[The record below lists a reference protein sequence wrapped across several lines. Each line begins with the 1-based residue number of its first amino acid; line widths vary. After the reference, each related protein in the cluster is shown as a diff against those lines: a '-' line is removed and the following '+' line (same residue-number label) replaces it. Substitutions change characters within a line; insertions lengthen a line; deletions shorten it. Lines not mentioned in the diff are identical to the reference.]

1 MMNTARRNN
10 VSRYINIKEADAKLS
25 ENVYTFNVYIDNSE
39 ALKTRIIKQININ
52 KKTKANENSLLRGKI
67 VINNN

>member
-25 ENVYTFNVYIDNSE
+25 ENVYTFNLYIDNSE

>member
-1 MMNTARRNN
+1 MMNTTRRNN

-25 ENVYTFNVYIDNSE
+25 ENVYTFNLYIDNSE